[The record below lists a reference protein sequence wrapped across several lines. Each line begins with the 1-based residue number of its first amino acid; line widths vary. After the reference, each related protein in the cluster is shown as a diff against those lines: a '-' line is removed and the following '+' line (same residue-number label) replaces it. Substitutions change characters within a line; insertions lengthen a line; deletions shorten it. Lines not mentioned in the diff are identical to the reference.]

1 MQVDITWAS
10 VGVIIAIFLHA
21 FYTVRWASKVE
32 FKLSSIADS
41 FCKLDKELEKRDT
54 QITAAWKQIDSLK
67 DRVVHIEAICN
78 GHHKKE
84 E

>member
-1 MQVDITWAS
+1 MSIDLTWAG
-10 VGVIIAIFLHA
+10 VGVIIAISVHA

-41 FCKLDKELEKRDT
+41 FLKLDKELEKRDV
-54 QITAAWKQIDSLK
+54 QINAAWKRIDNINERIIK
-67 DRVVHIEAICN
+67 IESVYYN
-78 GHHKKE
+78 HHKKE